1 MIEAIESTPPP
12 RLMIPAPY
20 SLHLNGIKSFDMIS
34 SFVDLKTLL
43 ISSLE

>member
-1 MIEAIESTPPP
+1 MIEAIEPTPPP
-12 RLMIPAPY
+12 RVITSPPY